1 MWVLSAYI
9 SDYLFIKSG
18 EAVCVFI
25 PGADPG
31 PATPPPNTP
40 TLVLKGEMLKQDQWE
55 T

>member
-31 PATPPPNTP
+31 PAT
-40 TLVLKGEMLKQDQWE
+40 LVLKGEMLKQDQWE